1 MYCETCHKDYQ
12 PDLRKPGDDALPY
25 IFDLSQVADHI
36 THKFESLQKY
46 REERLEVRV
55 KERLKEGQE
64 VNRGLAQVTRKVKA
78 MYDGIT

>member
-1 MYCETCHKDYQ
+1 MAE
-12 PDLRKPGDDALPY
+12 
-25 IFDLSQVADHI
+25 HI

-46 REERLEVRV
+46 REERLDVRV

-64 VNRGLAQVTRKVKA
+64 VNRGLAKVARKVKA